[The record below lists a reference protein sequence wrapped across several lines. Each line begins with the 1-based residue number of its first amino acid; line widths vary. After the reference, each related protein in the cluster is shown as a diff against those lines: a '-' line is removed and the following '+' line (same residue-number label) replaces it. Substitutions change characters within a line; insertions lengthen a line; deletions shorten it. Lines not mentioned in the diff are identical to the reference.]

1 MHRFLILPLLASSL
15 LAAALAC
22 DGGSSPET
30 SDAEDAF
37 AGSVP
42 DRATADSSPAA
53 TADFDSV
60 IAWADEIR
68 QGIQPLAGQVGSDPA
83 AARDRAVEL
92 YLTRQERIERAVGP
106 GTGSAA
112 ELAESVHEAEARFHE
127 LMELL
132 GETPPPDSTRV
143 AASVAALDAGL
154 AKVLEEI
161 EPSDPRESR

>member
-1 MHRFLILPLLASSL
+1 MSRFSRSSLFAIPL

-22 DGGSSPET
+22 GGERSSASSVDDGASAKGDHP
-30 SDAEDAF
+30 
-37 AGSVP
+37 
-42 DRATADSSPAA
+42 ATAG
-53 TADFDSV
+53 TDSV
-60 IAWADEIR
+60 IAWAEEIR
-68 QGIQPLAGQVGSDPA
+68 QGIEPLAGQIGSDPA

-92 YLTRQERIERAVGP
+92 YVTRQERIERAVGP

-132 GETPPPDSTRV
+132 GETPPPDSIRV

-154 AKVLEEI
+154 ARVLEEVEAS
-161 EPSDPRESR
+161 EPKESR